1 MKRLLLILVHSVIW
15 RSFLRFIIGVKYIN
29 RGVLKSQ
36 KQFILIANHNS
47 HLDSMAIMSA
57 MPIAMVNKVHPIAA
71 EDFFGDKSTKEFLMK
86 HFVNAILIPRKRPE
100 KPGDPDA
107 LQIMSDLLIKG
118 DSIILYPEGT
128 RGEPGVM
135 QDFKKGIALM
145 VQRHPDVPV
154 VPIFLDGLYK
164 SMPKGVSVFLPSNS
178 KLFVGEPIKFKS
190 LETEVIL
197 KDSLEAILAAK
208 TD

>member
-15 RSFLRFIIGVKYIN
+15 RSFLRFIIGVKYVN

-57 MPIAMVNKVHPIAA
+57 MPMAMVHKVHPIAA

-128 RGEPGVM
+128 RGEPGVI

-145 VQRHPDVPV
+145 VQRHPVVPV

-190 LETEVIL
+190 LETEDIL
-197 KDSLEAILAAK
+197 EDSLEAILAAK

>member
-15 RSFLRFIIGVKYIN
+15 RSFLRFIIGVKYVN
-29 RGVLKSQ
+29 RSVLKSQ

-57 MPIAMVNKVHPIAA
+57 MPMAMVHKVHPIAA

-154 VPIFLDGLYK
+154 VPIFLDGLHK

-190 LETEVIL
+190 LETEDIL
-197 KDSLEAILAAK
+197 EDSLEAILAAK

>member
-1 MKRLLLILVHSVIW
+1 MV
-15 RSFLRFIIGVKYIN
+15 
-29 RGVLKSQ
+29 
-36 KQFILIANHNS
+36 
-47 HLDSMAIMSA
+47 IMSA
-57 MPIAMVNKVHPIAA
+57 MPIAMVHKVHPIAA

-100 KPGDPDA
+100 KPSDPDA

-154 VPIFLDGLYK
+154 VPIFLDGLHK

-190 LETEVIL
+190 LETEDIL
-197 KDSLEAILAAK
+197 EDSLEAILAAK
-208 TD
+208 AD

>member
-1 MKRLLLILVHSVIW
+1 MKRFLLILVHSVIW
-15 RSFLRFIIGVKYIN
+15 RSFLRFIIGVKYVN
-29 RGVLKSQ
+29 RDVLKSQ

-47 HLDSMAIMSA
+47 HLDSMAIMSVTP
-57 MPIAMVNKVHPIAA
+57 MAMVHKVHPIAA

-100 KPGDPDA
+100 KPRDPDA

-190 LETEVIL
+190 LETEDIL
-197 KDSLEAILAAK
+197 EDSLEAILAAK